1 MNREDFP
8 ILKQQVHGRE
18 LVYLDNAATSQKPQQ
33 VLDAIVEAYSTW
45 NSNIHRG
52 VHHLSQVATMHHEE
66 ARKAVAQFINA
77 RGPEEIVFT
86 KGTTDAINALAFS
99 AGELL
104 LNEGDEIIVSG
115 DVGVEK
121 PDREIFEIACERLGI
136 APAEAVYVGDNRKN
150 DVDGALG
157 AGMRAVWLA
166 VNPGQRGKREPTAV
180 IKDLRELPGVICGMR
195 GAE

>member
-1 MNREDFP
+1 MNRADFP
-8 ILKQQVHGRE
+8 ILKEQVYGQE

-77 RGPEEIVFT
+77 REPEEIVFT

-99 AGELL
+99 FGEACID
-104 LNEGDEIIVSG
+104 EGDEVIVSG
-115 DVGVEK
+115 LEHHSK
-121 PDREIFEIACERLGI
+121 
-136 APAEAVYVGDNRKN
+136 
-150 DVDGALG
+150 
-157 AGMRAVWLA
+157 
-166 VNPGQRGKREPTAV
+166 
-180 IKDLRELPGVICGMR
+180 
-195 GAE
+195 

>member
-8 ILKQQVHGRE
+8 ILRQQVHKQP

-77 RGPEEIVFT
+77 REPEEIVFT

-99 AGELL
+99 IGELL
-104 LNEGDEIIVSG
+104 LHEGDEVIVSG
-115 DVGVEK
+115 LEHHSK
-121 PDREIFEIACERLGI
+121 
-136 APAEAVYVGDNRKN
+136 
-150 DVDGALG
+150 
-157 AGMRAVWLA
+157 
-166 VNPGQRGKREPTAV
+166 
-180 IKDLRELPGVICGMR
+180 
-195 GAE
+195 